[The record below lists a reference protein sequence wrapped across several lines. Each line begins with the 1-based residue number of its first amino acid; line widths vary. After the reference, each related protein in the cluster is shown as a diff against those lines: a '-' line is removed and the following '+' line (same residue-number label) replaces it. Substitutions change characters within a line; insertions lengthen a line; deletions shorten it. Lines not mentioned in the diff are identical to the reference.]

1 MKTLTKYITE
11 SINQQYLSKLNLTGI
26 PQSSNDELGKP
37 QEKFVIDK
45 LNEAYPEYKW
55 ISTKEYYDK
64 SYDSKKHLVD
74 GDIVG
79 LENDKVKFFLDVKVS
94 KNTNKKYVGV
104 ISLNSILNFGEE
116 HHYYLC
122 VNYDGSKFIVKK
134 SKEIKDLFNKTEK
147 CLKVTSDNDRNKTVQ
162 KDLDKYLNKFIDQ
175 TENVSYED
183 YMPSYLFNK

>member
-11 SINQQYLSKLNLTGI
+11 SINQQYLNKLNLTGI

-64 SYDSKKHLVD
+64 SYDSKKDLVD

-104 ISLNSILNFGEE
+104 ISLNSILNFGDE

-122 VNYDGSKFIVKK
+122 K

-147 CLKVTSDNDRNKTVQ
+147 CLKVTSNNNRNKTVQ